1 MLCPLAL
8 TEPVLIVD
16 DDPFVLGLLTH
27 VGESRGMDVVGVRTP
42 EEADAAMAARPFS
55 VVVVDLLLGES
66 SGLDLVKRLRARDTS
81 IETVVIS
88 GDRRLSSALE
98 SFEQDVFAFLPKPL
112 DPAHV
117 FATVERAMERRREG
131 LERRR
136 LTWEL
141 ELLNEVAEIVTSSL
155 ELDDVLDRAV
165 ERVGAAFN
173 ARWAFVRVT
182 PTTGGPPVARAV
194 LGMPLE
200 QLQRVYVETHGPLP
214 SDVVFETGKPLRV
227 SEKTSATYASRLPA
241 FEWTA
246 TISVPITAGDSLLGV
261 LTMVSQNRECF
272 SDTDEKV
279 LMTIGRQFGVAI
291 SNAQLYE
298 RVHRAKTEWERTF
311 DAISDP
317 IAVFDRDRKTMRA
330 NAALAAISG
339 WRITETHGRSCDDAG
354 LCGGGSDC
362 LVTRALC
369 EGRAQS
375 SEIVTSDQRIF
386 AVTTLPMPG
395 QAAVVLF
402 AKEVTADRQRARQ
415 LRELSAEVTQAN
427 AELNV
432 TVERLRATQA
442 HLVQS
447 EKLSAIGQLV
457 AGVAHE
463 LNNPLTSIIGYT
475 QLVQEAITAN
485 PAWESAAAGMLDDI
499 SRVLS
504 ESDRAARIVRNL
516 LTFAR
521 RQSAERARTEAA
533 DLCRRVLALRAY
545 DHKLSGVT
553 VTTEFAEPLP
563 GVYVDDGQIQQAL
576 LNLVLNAEQATRGQ
590 ASPRLT
596 VTAVAEPESSSV
608 LLRIAD
614 NGHGI
619 APENL
624 RRVFD
629 PFFTTRGVGEGTG
642 LGLSIV
648 YGIIRDHG
656 GQVWADSQ
664 GDGTAFHVRL
674 PARFLE
680 DEPQFARETAVVAH
694 TDPVSRDFFL
704 AVLSGWGYS
713 VRSAAN
719 SREALAYLGAGDGQ
733 ILLLDPAIVELD
745 TASWRAEWPSAGPGL
760 KMIAI
765 DATHVTADAARFLRE
780 SAAYVLAP
788 PFDLPNIRRA
798 VLAAR
803 GAAS

>member
-1 MLCPLAL
+1 
-8 TEPVLIVD
+8 
-16 DDPFVLGLLTH
+16 
-27 VGESRGMDVVGVRTP
+27 MDVVGVRTP

-66 SGLDLVKRLRARDTS
+66 SGLDLVKRLRERDTS

-88 GDRRLSSALE
+88 ADRRLSSALE
-98 SFEQDVFAFLPKPL
+98 SFEQEVFAFLPKPL

-141 ELLNEVAEIVTSSL
+141 ELLNQIAEIVTSSL
-155 ELDDVLDRAV
+155 DLDAVLNRAV

-182 PTTGGPPVARAV
+182 PITGGAPAVRAV
-194 LGMPLE
+194 MGMPLGD
-200 QLQRVYVETHGPLP
+200 LQKVYAEKQGPLP
-214 SDVVFETGKPLRV
+214 SDVVFETGKPLRIT
-227 SEKTSATYASRLPA
+227 EPNATAYASRIPA
-241 FEWTA
+241 SEWKS
-246 TISVPITAGDSLLGV
+246 TISVPITAGDALLGV
-261 LTMVSQNRECF
+261 LTLVSQNRASF
-272 SDTDEKV
+272 SDADEK
-279 LMTIGRQFGVAI
+279 LMMTIGRQFGVAI

-317 IAVFDRDRKTMRA
+317 IAVFDRDKKTMRA
-330 NAALAAISG
+330 NAALAAING
-339 WRITETHGRSCDDAG
+339 WKIVETQGRTCDEAG
-354 LCGGGSDC
+354 LCGGGPDC
-362 LVTRALC
+362 LVTRALA
-369 EGRAQS
+369 EGQPQS
-375 SEIVTSDQRIF
+375 SEIVTNDRRIF
-386 AVTTLPMPG
+386 AVTTLPVPG

-402 AKEVTADRQRARQ
+402 AKEVTEERQRAAQMRQ
-415 LRELSAEVTQAN
+415 LGAEVTQTN

-432 TVERLRATQA
+432 TVERLRTTQA
-442 HLVQS
+442 QLVQS

-475 QLVQEAITAN
+475 QFVQEAISAN
-485 PAWESAAAGMLDDI
+485 PVWEASAGPMLDDI

-504 ESDRAARIVRNL
+504 ESERAARIVRNL

-521 RQSAERARTEAA
+521 RQSAERTRASVS
-533 DLCRRVLALRAY
+533 DLCRRVLALRGY
-545 DHKLSGVT
+545 DHQARGVT
-553 VTTEFAEPLP
+553 VISTFEDELP
-563 GVYVDDGQIQQAL
+563 GIYVDDGQIQQAL
-576 LNLVLNAEQATRGQ
+576 LNLVLNAAQAMKGL
-590 ASPRLT
+590 AAPRLV
-596 VTAVAEPESSSV
+596 VTAAAEPDSSSV
-608 LLRIAD
+608 LISISD

-648 YGIIRDHG
+648 YGIVRDHG
-656 GQVWADSQ
+656 GQVWADSA
-664 GDGTAFHVRL
+664 DDVTTFHVRL
-674 PARFLE
+674 PARFDNETEL
-680 DEPQFARETAVVAH
+680 ARETAVVAH
-694 TDPVSRDFFL
+694 ADAVSRDFFL
-704 AVLSGWGYS
+704 AVLSGWGFS

-719 SREALAYLGAGDGQ
+719 SREALAFLAASDGQ
-733 ILLLDPAIVELD
+733 ILLIDPAIIELD
-745 TASWRAEWPSAGPGL
+745 LASWRAEWPGAAPGL

-765 DATHVTADAARFLRE
+765 DATHVAVDAARFMRE
-780 SAAYVLAP
+780 SATYVLAP

-803 GAAS
+803 GAAT

>member
-1 MLCPLAL
+1 MS
-8 TEPVLIVD
+8 EPVLIVD

-42 EEADAAMAARPFS
+42 EEADAAMAARPFA

-66 SGLDLVKRLRARDTS
+66 SGLDLVKRLRVRDTS

-88 GDRRLSSALE
+88 ADRRLSSALE
-98 SFEQDVFAFLPKPL
+98 SFEQEVFAFLPKPL

-117 FATVERAMERRREG
+117 FATVDRAMERRREG

-141 ELLNEVAEIVTSSL
+141 ELLNKVAEIVTSSL
-155 ELDDVLDRAV
+155 DLDAVLERAV
-165 ERVGAAFN
+165 ERVGAAFG
-173 ARWAFVRVT
+173 ARWGFVRVT
-182 PTTGGPPVARAV
+182 PLDGGPPVVRGA
-194 LGMPLE
+194 LGVPLSHLR
-200 QLQRVYVETHGPLP
+200 QVYAAKDGPLP

-227 SEKTSATYASRLPA
+227 TEQNSSSYASRVPPA
-241 FEWTA
+241 EWKS
-246 TISVPITAGDSLLGV
+246 TISVPINAGDAMLGV
-261 LTMVSQNRECF
+261 LTLVSQTRDSF
-272 SDTDEKV
+272 SDDDEKV

-317 IAVFDRDRKTMRA
+317 IAVFDGDRKTLRA
-330 NAALAAISG
+330 NAALAGIRG
-339 WRITETHGRSCDDAG
+339 WRITETQGRSCDAAG
-354 LCGGGSDC
+354 LCGGGPDC
-362 LVTRALC
+362 LVSRALK

-375 SEIVTSDQRIF
+375 SEVVTADHRIF
-386 AVTTLPMPG
+386 SVTTLPVPG
-395 QAAVVLF
+395 QDAAVLF
-402 AKEVTADRQRARQ
+402 AKEVTEERQRARQ
-415 LRELSAEVTQAN
+415 LRELSAEVTQTN

-432 TVERLRATQA
+432 TVERLRTTQA
-442 HLVQS
+442 QLVQS

-475 QLVQEAITAN
+475 QLIQEAITAN
-485 PAWESAAAGMLDDI
+485 PVWEASATAMLDDI

-504 ESDRAARIVRNL
+504 ESERAARIVRNL

-521 RQSAERARTEAA
+521 RQSAERTRASVE

-545 DHKLSGVT
+545 DHHSRGVA
-553 VTTEFAEPLP
+553 VTADFAEPLP
-563 GVYVDDGQIQQAL
+563 GIYVDDGQIQQAL
-576 LNLVLNAEQATRGQ
+576 LNLVLNAEQAMKGE
-590 ASPRLT
+590 ASPQLT
-596 VTAVAEPESSSV
+596 VRAVAEPESSSV
-608 LLRIAD
+608 LISVSD

-619 APENL
+619 SPENL

-648 YGIIRDHG
+648 YGIVRDHG
-656 GQVWADSQ
+656 GQVWADSA
-664 GDGTAFHVRL
+664 TNLTTFFVRL
-674 PARFLE
+674 PARFH
-680 DEPQFARETAVVAH
+680 ETSAATPTAIVAH
-694 TDPVSRDFFL
+694 TEPGARDFFV

-719 SREALAYLGAGDGQ
+719 SREALAVLGAGDGEM
-733 ILLLDPAIVELD
+733 LLVDPAIVELD
-745 TASWRAEWPSAGPGL
+745 TASWRAAWPAAGPNL

-765 DATHVTADAARFLRE
+765 DTPHVEADAARFLRE
-780 SAAYVLAP
+780 SAAYVLTA

-803 GAAS
+803 GSAS

>member
-1 MLCPLAL
+1 M

-42 EEADAAMAARPFS
+42 EEADAAMAARPFA

-88 GDRRLSSALE
+88 ADRRLSSALE
-98 SFEQDVFAFLPKPL
+98 SFEQEVFAFLPKPL

-141 ELLNEVAEIVTSSL
+141 ELLNKVAEIVTSSL
-155 ELDDVLDRAV
+155 DMDAVLERAIQ
-165 ERVGAAFN
+165 RVGEAFD

-182 PTTGGPPVARAV
+182 PLSGGFPVVRAA
-194 LGMPLE
+194 LGIPLAH
-200 QLQRVYVETHGPLP
+200 LQSVYAEKQGPLP

-227 SEKTSATYASRLPA
+227 TEQTAPGYASRVPPA
-241 FEWTA
+241 EWKS
-246 TISVPITAGDSLLGV
+246 TISVPITAGASLLGV
-261 LTMVSQNRECF
+261 MTLVSQNRDSF
-272 SDTDEKV
+272 SDTDEK
-279 LMTIGRQFGVAI
+279 LLLTIGRQFGVAV

-317 IAVFDRDRKTMRA
+317 IAVFDKDRLTLRA
-330 NAALAAISG
+330 NAALAGIRG
-339 WRITETHGRSCDDAG
+339 WRITETQGRSCDDAA
-354 LCGGGSDC
+354 LCGGGEDC
-362 LVTRALC
+362 LVARALS
-369 EGRAQS
+369 EGQPQS
-375 SEIVTSDQRIF
+375 SEIVTADNRIF
-386 AVTTLPMPG
+386 AVTTLPVPG
-395 QAAVVLF
+395 QDAAVLF
-402 AKEVTADRQRARQ
+402 AKEVTEDRQRARQ
-415 LRELSAEVTQAN
+415 LRELSAEVTQTN
-427 AELNV
+427 SELNV
-432 TVERLRATQA
+432 TVERLRTTQA
-442 HLVQS
+442 QLVQS

-475 QLVQEAITAN
+475 QLIQEAIAAN
-485 PAWESAAAGMLDDI
+485 PAWEQSAAGMLDDI

-504 ESDRAARIVRNL
+504 ESERAARIVRNL

-521 RQSAERARTEAA
+521 RQSAERTRANVA

-545 DHKLSGVT
+545 DHQSRGVT
-553 VTTEFAEPLP
+553 VISDFAEPLP

-576 LNLVLNAEQATRGQ
+576 LNLVLNAEQAMKGE
-590 ASPRLT
+590 ASPALT
-596 VTAVAEPESSSV
+596 IAAVPEPDSSSV
-608 LLRIAD
+608 LLTVSD

-624 RRVFD
+624 PRVFD

-648 YGIIRDHG
+648 YGIVRDHG
-656 GQVWADSQ
+656 GQVWVEST
-664 GDGTAFHVRL
+664 GTRTTFSMRL
-674 PARFLE
+674 PARFG
-680 DEPQFARETAVVAH
+680 DELGFGRDTAIVAH
-694 TDPVSRDFFL
+694 TDPVLRDFFL

-713 VRSAAN
+713 VRSASN
-719 SREALAYLGAGDGQ
+719 SREALGYLAAGDGQ
-733 ILLLDPAIVELD
+733 LLLVDPAIVELD
-745 TASWRAEWPSAGPGL
+745 PSGWRSEWASGAPAP

-765 DATHVTADAARFLRE
+765 DATHVAADAARFLRE
-780 SAAYVLAP
+780 SAAYVLTP

-803 GAAS
+803 GSAS